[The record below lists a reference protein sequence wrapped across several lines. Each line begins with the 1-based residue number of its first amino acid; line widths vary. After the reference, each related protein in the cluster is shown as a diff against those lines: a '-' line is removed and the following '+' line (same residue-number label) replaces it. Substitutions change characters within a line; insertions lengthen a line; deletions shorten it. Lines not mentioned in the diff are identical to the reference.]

1 MNPQTVRAWVRKAES
16 DLKTAKDELA
26 TEEPATDTVCFHAQ
40 QCAEKYLKAFLVF
53 HGAEIPRTHNIA
65 ELVHRCARL
74 DASFE
79 GLYALKAQNLTDF
92 AVTFRYPGDVIF
104 PSIEEAQEAVN
115 VAEKVKAFVLDKLQ
129 QEGLQF

>member
-1 MNPQTVRAWVRKAES
+1 
-16 DLKTAKDELA
+16 
-26 TEEPATDTVCFHAQ
+26 
-40 QCAEKYLKAFLVF
+40 
-53 HGAEIPRTHNIA
+53 
-65 ELVHRCARL
+65 VHRCARL

-92 AVTFRYPGDVIF
+92 AVTFRYPGDVLF